1 MARIKKTSPKPPNGF
16 IASAVTLPTLSP
28 ATAGRKKGW
37 QEQAWRYYDA
47 VPELRYVSNWTG
59 NAMSRVTLHAAKR
72 EGNELVLL
80 DEGPAAEA
88 MRYLY
93 GGPQGQAQMIQQ
105 LGTDMTV
112 SGEGYIFNRDD
123 EWLTLAT
130 GKVHQ
135 TAKGK
140 VTIDLPN
147 QPGYEKSPSDLLIRI
162 WTPHPTDANEADAPT
177 RSNLQT
183 LAQII
188 GYDDHISAQL
198 TSRLA
203 GAGILMLPSEM
214 EFASTNTE
222 DADASQASQFLSVL
236 GETMQAAINDRQGP
250 SAFVPIVITAPG
262 DVIEKAMHM
271 RFWSDLD
278 ENVIEMRESGIKR
291 FAVGMDV
298 PVEVLT
304 GNGDSNHWNAWL
316 SEESAIKIHLEP
328 RLSVINHALTG
339 QYLRPSLKGVVSDD
353 ELNDYFVI
361 ADTAHLR
368 TRPNRSTDARE
379 LRGLG
384 AISREALLRENGFDI
399 ADGMD
404 DDQYQ
409 QWLLERIAL
418 GAVTPEM
425 TAQAIT
431 LLGVTGISSTD
442 TSQQEQ
448 PTSTMPPPID
458 DADDNEIPQLIGS
471 ALNDP
476 LAAACEVLVWRA
488 LERAGNRLRNRK
500 QVPGDVA
507 VSQAYLM
514 ESADS
519 SPDFLLEGAW
529 DCAVEVLA
537 EYPNIDIAAV
547 TQTLDFYTRG
557 LLTMKRVHSGN
568 NLAMLL
574 RSWGQPVSV

>member
-1 MARIKKTSPKPPNGF
+1 
-16 IASAVTLPTLSP
+16 
-28 ATAGRKKGW
+28 
-37 QEQAWRYYDA
+37 
-47 VPELRYVSNWTG
+47 
-59 NAMSRVTLHAAKR
+59 MSRVTLHAAKR
-72 EGNELVLL
+72 DGNELILL
-80 DEGPAAEA
+80 TDGPAAEA
-88 MRYLY
+88 MDSLY

-112 SGEGYIFNRDD
+112 SGEGYIFNRGD

-135 TAKGK
+135 GAKGT
-140 VTIDLPN
+140 VTIDTPA
-147 QPGYEKSPSDLLIRI
+147 QKGMEKRSSDVLIRI

-183 LAQII
+183 LAQIT

-214 EFASTNTE
+214 EFASTSDE

-236 GETMQAAINDRQGP
+236 GETMQAAIHDRKGP
-250 SAFVPIVITAPG
+250 SSFVPIVITAPG
-262 DVIEKAMHM
+262 DVIEKATHM
-271 RFWSDLD
+271 KFWSDLD
-278 ENVIEMRESGIKR
+278 QNVIEMRESGIKR

-316 SEESAIKIHLEP
+316 AEESAIKIHLEP

-339 QYLRPSLKGVVSDD
+339 QYLRPSLQGVVSQE

-384 AISREALLRENGFDI
+384 AISRQALLRENGFDPED
-399 ADGMD
+399 AMD
-404 DDQYQ
+404 DTEYQ
-409 QWLLERIAL
+409 EWLLERIAL

-425 TAQAIT
+425 TAQAIS
-431 LLGVTGISSTD
+431 LLGVKGISSVDTNQQDQPRATLPSPTD
-442 TSQQEQ
+442 DSEDTGMPELTS
-448 PTSTMPPPID
+448 
-458 DADDNEIPQLIGS
+458 S
-471 ALNDP
+471 AGGHEDP

-500 QVPGDVA
+500 QVSPDVPA
-507 VSQAYLM
+507 SQAYLM
-514 ESADS
+514 ASAEM

-529 DCAVEVLA
+529 DCAIEVLA
-537 EYPNIDIAAV
+537 EYPGIDIAAV

-557 LLTMKRVHSGN
+557 LLTMKRIHSGN

>member
-1 MARIKKTSPKPPNGF
+1 VARTRKTSPKPPNGF
-16 IASAVTLPTLSP
+16 IASAVTLPTFS
-28 ATAGRKKGW
+28 AASAGQKKGW

-72 EGNELVLL
+72 VGDELILL
-80 DEGPAAEA
+80 KEGPAPDA
-88 MRYLY
+88 MRDLY
-93 GGPQGQAQMIQQ
+93 GGLQGQAQMIQQ

-112 SGEGYIFNRDD
+112 SGEGYIFNRGD

-135 TAKGK
+135 TARGK
-140 VTIDLPN
+140 VTVDLPN
-147 QPGYEKSPSDLLIRI
+147 QPNYEKKPSDLLIRI

-262 DVIEKAMHM
+262 DVIEKATHM

-278 ENVIEMRESGIKR
+278 DNVIEMRESGIKR

-328 RLSVINHALTG
+328 RLSVITHALTG
-339 QYLRPSLKGVVSDD
+339 QYLRPSLKGVVANN

-379 LRGLG
+379 LRSLG
-384 AISREALLRENGFDI
+384 AISREALLRENGFNPE
-399 ADGMD
+399 DGMND
-404 DDQYQ
+404 EQYQ
-409 QWLLERIAL
+409 TWLLERIAL

-425 TAQAIT
+425 TAQALT
-431 LLGVTGISSTD
+431 LLGVSGITSNDDSSQD
-442 TSQQEQ
+442 Q
-448 PTSTMPPPID
+448 PRSTMPPPVD
-458 DADDNEIPQLIGS
+458 DSGDKGIPELIG
-471 ALNDP
+471 AGLNDP

-500 QVPGDVA
+500 QVSVEVP

-514 ESADS
+514 ATANS

-529 DCAVEVLA
+529 DCAIEVLA